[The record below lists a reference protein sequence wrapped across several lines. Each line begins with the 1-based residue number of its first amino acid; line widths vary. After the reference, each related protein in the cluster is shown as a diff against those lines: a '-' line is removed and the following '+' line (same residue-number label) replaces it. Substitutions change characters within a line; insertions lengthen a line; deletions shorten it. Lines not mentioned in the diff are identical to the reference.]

1 MKRTYDTP
9 LFNTAKMNK
18 HTYYCSNDNC
28 TNETDYNGGL
38 CHEHMESLSHESSE
52 CPGCGN
58 DIYCGANGYCS
69 NCWNERFG
77 CESPIEHDCTNVFD
91 HEIGQWTCG
100 NAPAHKCSGE
110 WDYDRGI
117 RECDD
122 EEYHRKNCE
131 CKHSPLC
138 KLCESYYGYDDSYD
152 GVKCDFPHKCT
163 NVFDHE
169 IGQWTC
175 GNQDAHMHQHQR
187 RNSIESHYERS
198 CASCHENF
206 TSKTQTR
213 CCDECHIDAA
223 VVIQKWWR
231 AKQPFAWCN
240 LWFQGHCRSCKSYF
254 PTQSD
259 SDVHCPECKDS
270 IKLPNLPPSPTDE
283 IEEKLRQTSL
293 SCDGCRDDVLNQQ
306 GHMHPGGCLYIPC
319 HECGNSKC
327 CCSPSEAD

>member
-1 MKRTYDTP
+1 MNKRIYDTP

-18 HTYYCSNDNC
+18 HTYYCSSDNC
-28 TNETDYNGGL
+28 NNETDYNGGL
-38 CHEHMESLSHESSE
+38 CHEHMESLSYESSE

-69 NCWNERFG
+69 NCWAERFG
-77 CESPIEHDCTNVFD
+77 CESPVEHT
-91 HEIGQWTCG
+91 
-100 NAPAHKCSGE
+100 CSGE

-117 RECDD
+117 RVCDD
-122 EEYHRKNCE
+122 EY
-131 CKHSPLC
+131 
-138 KLCESYYGYDDSYD
+138 
-152 GVKCDFPHKCT
+152 CDFPRPSSVTSH
-163 NVFDHE
+163 HE
-169 IGQWTC
+169 R
-175 GNQDAHMHQHQR
+175 A
-187 RNSIESHYERS
+187 
-198 CASCHENF
+198 CASCHEHF
-206 TSKTQTR
+206 ASKDQSR
-213 CCDECHIDAA
+213 CCGECHIDAA

-254 PTQSD
+254 PTQSE

-306 GHMHPGGCLYIPC
+306 GHMHQGGCLYIPC
-319 HECGNSKC
+319 HECGNSNC
-327 CCSPSEAD
+327 DCSPSEAD